1 MARLRRLFAI
11 ALLGLLVA
19 WVLALAGCGESP
31 SAAPPTRLTVG
42 LVSYDADSGLVE
54 KYERFQAYLAERLK
68 ATVELDPAFNELRA
82 VEQIQAGTWSLVFA
96 PAGLAA
102 IALAEAQY
110 VPIFPLQ
117 GTPNLKSVLV
127 VREDSPAQS
136 RTDLTNQT
144 LALGQPGSATGYYL
158 PLYDLYG
165 LTLKEVRFAPTP
177 KTILAWLQDGSVAA
191 GAMSE
196 DDFQAHRR
204 EFADTSFRILHQS
217 RAIPMGAVLLSPL
230 VDRNQQR
237 LIEAAMKEAP
247 SNISADAGYVST
259 AAIPDFDQ
267 LIQLVEKVRPLE
279 ANIRQQPAI
288 LTLEP
293 EEAS

>member
-1 MARLRRLFAI
+1 MARLRRWFAI
-11 ALLGLLVA
+11 ALLALLA
-19 WVLALAGCGESP
+19 TWVLALVGCGGSP
-31 SAAPPTRLTVG
+31 SAAPPTRLTIG
-42 LVSYDADSGLVE
+42 LVNYDAGSASVE
-54 KYERFQAYLAERLK
+54 KYQRFQTYLAERLK

-82 VEQIQAGTWSLVFA
+82 VEQIQSGEWSLVFA

-102 IALAEAQY
+102 IALSQAQY
-110 VPIFPLQ
+110 IPIFPLQ

-127 VREDSPAQS
+127 VREDSPAQTL
-136 RTDLTNQT
+136 TDLTNET

-165 LTLKEVRFAPTP
+165 MTLKEIRFAPTP
-177 KTILAWLQDGSVAA
+177 KTILGWLQESSVAA

-204 EFADTSFRILHQS
+204 DFANTPFRILHQS
-217 RAIPMGAVLLSPL
+217 RGVPPGAVLLSPS

-237 LIEAAMKEAP
+237 LIETAMKEAP
-247 SNISADAGYVST
+247 ANISADAGYLPT
-259 AAIPDFDQ
+259 AAIPSFDP

-279 ANIRQQPAI
+279 AHVRQQPAV
-288 LTLEP
+288 LTMAAQE
-293 EEAS
+293 